1 MAKLTK
7 ANKQK
12 YYDVTSAYHELI
24 RAYLADNNQAFN
36 QALLNIENA
45 IDDQEPQQ
53 DQNQNL

>member
-36 QALLNIENA
+36 QALQDIENA

-53 DQNQNL
+53 NQNL

>member
-36 QALLNIENA
+36 QALQDIENA
-45 IDDQEPQQ
+45 IDAQETQ
-53 DQNQNL
+53 QNQNQNV